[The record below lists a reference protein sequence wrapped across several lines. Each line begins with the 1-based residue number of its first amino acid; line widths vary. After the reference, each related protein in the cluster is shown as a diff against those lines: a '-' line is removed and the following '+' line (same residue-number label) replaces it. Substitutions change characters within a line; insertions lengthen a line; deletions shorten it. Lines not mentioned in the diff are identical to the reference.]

1 MPGKRYVDMLLD
13 DLRPAEPLD
22 SEARRDLHG
31 LAERYSKVRDGV
43 FIDNITTEL
52 VYTDRQPKP
61 PPTPIPGPG
70 RLLYQAEPFPF
81 HWEEV
86 LGMLVGAVTL
96 LALLI

>member
-1 MPGKRYVDMLLD
+1 MPGKRCIDMLLD

-22 SEARRDLHG
+22 GEARCDLHG

-52 VYTDRQPKP
+52 VCPDRQPEP

-70 RLLYQAEPFPF
+70 CFLYQAEPFPF

-86 LGMLVGAVTL
+86 LGMLVGAAML
-96 LALLI
+96 FALLI

>member
-1 MPGKRYVDMLLD
+1 MPGKRYVDMLLA

-43 FIDNITTEL
+43 FIDNITMEL
-52 VYTDRQPKP
+52 VYPDRQPKP

-70 RLLYQAEPFPF
+70 RLYRAEQFPLY
-81 HWEEV
+81 WEEIAG
-86 LGMLVGAVTL
+86 LLVGAAML
-96 LALLI
+96 FALLI

>member
-1 MPGKRYVDMLLD
+1 MPGKRYVDMLLA

-52 VYTDRQPKP
+52 VYPDRQPKP

-70 RLLYQAEPFPF
+70 RLLCQTEPSPLY
-81 HWEEV
+81 WEEV
-86 LGMLVGAVTL
+86 LGLLVGAAML
-96 LALLI
+96 FALLI

>member
-1 MPGKRYVDMLLD
+1 MPGKRYVDMLLA

-52 VYTDRQPKP
+52 VYPDRQPKP
-61 PPTPIPGPG
+61 PPAPIPGPG
-70 RLLYQAEPFPF
+70 RLLHQAEPFPLY
-81 HWEEV
+81 WEEA
-86 LGMLVGAVTL
+86 LGLLVGAAML
-96 LALLI
+96 FALLI